1 METMINGE
9 GFYTVELSSLS
20 GDIEFVLSGDEDHD

>member
-1 METMINGE
+1 MINGE
-9 GFYTVELSSLS
+9 GFYTAELSDLS